1 MKRLNR
7 THHAGHATYS
17 EPGFSLIEVLIAIL
31 VLALGLIGLAA
42 VFPAVIV
49 EQRRSFDTI
58 AGETVAE
65 IAQSAL
71 SVSGLVD
78 TSVLRGSTLGLTG
91 GVPPEPLP
99 GEFVGQGRNVP
110 PTYDSLWIMD
120 DFVRIDGRRAGE
132 WDRSAPIP
140 GAAGVGDLRLGNWRV
155 DSGDIRVEELLPVT
169 ARLHPAPESGID
181 PQYVWDPVV
190 RRTASGAAQV
200 GIFVRRI
207 DDRIAV
213 AAGETLSEVLTAS
226 GNDRRLPLAVEP
238 TTGRL
243 TTDRGGGN
251 LFYPPPQSVRVY
263 AHEDQPTWLIFEE
276 PNLSGG
282 GTDTSFGFI
291 RRVGQKLLDNTGV
304 VRTVVA
310 LPQPRAGDRLAN
322 LAQRAV
328 VVSPPFTSSNTSNGQ
343 ESIAGGVI
351 PSAWVRQIAFT
362 PQIPVAVRVFTL
374 EKE

>member
-1 MKRLNR
+1 MTHRNR
-7 THHAGHATYS
+7 
-17 EPGFSLIEVLIAIL
+17 GFSLIEVLIAIL

-65 IAQSAL
+65 IAEDSLQ
-71 SVSGLVD
+71 VSGLVD
-78 TSVLRGSTLGLTG
+78 ISAFGDITFGLPDDG
-91 GVPPEPLP
+91 QPLPQP
-99 GEFVGQGRNVP
+99 GEFVGTNINPLLIYENVWVMP
-110 PTYDSLWIMD
+110 AIVS
-120 DFVRIDGRRAGE
+120 IDGE
-132 WDRSAPIP
+132 EFDWDDRGAVP
-140 GAAGVGDLRLGNWRV
+140 GASSVADLQTGHWRV
-155 DSGDIRVEELLPVT
+155 DSGDNKLEELLPVT
-169 ARLHPAPESGID
+169 ARLHPAPESGLD

-190 RRTASGAAQV
+190 RRTTSGAAQV

-213 AAGETLSEVLTAS
+213 PAGTTLSEVLTAS
-226 GNDRRLPLAVEP
+226 GSDRRLPLAVEP
-238 TTGRL
+238 ATGRL
-243 TTDRGGGN
+243 TTDLGGGN
-251 LFYPPPQSVRVY
+251 LFYPPPQSVR
-263 AHEDQPTWLIFEE
+263 AFAREDQPTWLIFEE
-276 PNLSGG
+276 DLSGG

-310 LPQPRAGDRLAN
+310 LPQPRAGDPLASFG
-322 LAQRAV
+322 QRAV
-328 VVSPPFTSSNTSNGQ
+328 VVSPPFSSSNFRPLGEGPDNEGL
-343 ESIAGGVI
+343 
-351 PSAWVRQIAFT
+351 PPDRVRQVAFT